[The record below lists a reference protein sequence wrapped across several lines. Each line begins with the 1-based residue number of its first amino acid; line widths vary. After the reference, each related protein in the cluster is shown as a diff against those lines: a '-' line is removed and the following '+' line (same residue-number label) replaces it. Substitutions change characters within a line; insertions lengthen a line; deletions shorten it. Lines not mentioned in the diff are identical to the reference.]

1 MTSRRWPWLIAAAF
15 VATTIA
21 VERLEGR
28 RWWCQCGS
36 ASLISGAWSEH
47 TSQHLLDPYS
57 FSHVVH
63 GILLA
68 GLAWLVAR
76 RASMAW
82 QFCLA
87 LAVECCWEMIENSEA
102 VIDRFRTANAAFGYH
117 GDSVL
122 NSVGDILSCAV
133 GIVVARRI
141 GLWWAMALAIVIETA
156 LLITI
161 RDNLLLDVVM
171 LVYPIDSVRA
181 WQMGH

>member
-1 MTSRRWPWLIAAAF
+1 
-15 VATTIA
+15 
-21 VERLEGR
+21 
-28 RWWCQCGS
+28 
-36 ASLISGAWSEH
+36 
-47 TSQHLLDPYS
+47 
-57 FSHVVH
+57 
-63 GILLA
+63 
-68 GLAWLVAR
+68 
-76 RASMAW
+76 
-82 QFCLA
+82 
-87 LAVECCWEMIENSEA
+87 MIENSEA